1 MDMTLGKR
9 IAQYRKEKGLTQ
21 EALAQAMNV
30 SAQAVSKWENDQTC
44 PDITSLPQL
53 SRILG
58 VTVDELLSGKTE
70 NLPAVTMQ
78 PIENRK
84 AVEEMILRIIID
96 SAGGDKVRVNL
107 PMALVKVAIE
117 LGMEM
122 PQVSG
127 NNSLKN
133 IDFKQIFDLVSHG
146 AIGNLVEVESSDG
159 DTVRIFVE

>member
-84 AVEEMILRIIID
+84 AVEEMILRIIVD
-96 SAGGDKVRVNL
+96 SADGDKVRVNL

-122 PQVSG
+122 PQVFG

>member
-53 SRILG
+53 SRILD